1 LQLHP
6 ERSDNATMTGTSADY
21 IIIGGGIAGAAIGYW
36 LAPHAGVI
44 LLEQESQPGY
54 HSTGRS
60 AALFFES
67 YGPPQVR
74 ALTCASRAFFEKPP
88 EGFTDHPI
96 LTPRGAL
103 MVAAEGQEVML
114 DEHDAI
120 VRSVSNHAQRLDAAQ
135 ACALVPALRRERVL
149 GAVYEPDASDIDVH
163 ALHQGYL
170 RGLRT
175 AGGQVL
181 CDAPVSALAYGD
193 GKWRI
198 TAGTQVVEA
207 PVVVNAA
214 GAWCD
219 VIGAMAGAE
228 PIGLVPKRRS
238 AFTFAPPEGLDT
250 THWPMFIGVDE
261 TWYVKPDAGLLLGS
275 PANADPVEPHDVQ
288 AEELDV
294 ALAIDRI
301 ETMTTLT
308 IRRPRH
314 VWAGLRSIVA
324 DGSLVGGFDRK
335 LPGFFWAAGQGGYGI
350 QSSAAA
356 GELYAA
362 MLRGL
367 PMPAHIAAYGA
378 DSGQLS
384 PGRIR

>member
-1 LQLHP
+1 M
-6 ERSDNATMTGTSADY
+6 SATSSDY

-36 LAPHAGVI
+36 LAPHARVI

-60 AALFFES
+60 AALYFES

-74 ALTCASRAFFEKPP
+74 ALTCASRAFFENPP
-88 EGFTDHPI
+88 AGFTDHPI

-103 MVAAEGQEVML
+103 MVAGEGQEALL

-120 VRSVSNHAQRLDAAQ
+120 VRSVSARAARLDAVQ
-135 ACALVPALRRERVL
+135 TCELVPALRRERVL

-170 RGLRT
+170 RGLR
-175 AGGQVL
+175 ASGGQVF
-181 CDAPVSALAYGD
+181 CDAPVSSMMFED
-193 GKWRI
+193 GKWHVN
-198 TAGTQVVEA
+198 AGNRLIEA

-261 TWYVKPDAGLLLGS
+261 SYYVKPDAGLLLGS
-275 PANADPVEPHDVQ
+275 PANADPVDPHDVQ
-288 AEELDV
+288 AEELDI

-314 VWAGLRSIVA
+314 VWAGLRSFVA
-324 DGSLVGGFDRK
+324 DGSLVGGFDSK

-362 MLRGL
+362 LLRGI
-367 PMPAHIAAYGA
+367 PIPSHIASFGA
-378 DSGQLS
+378 DLEQLS
-384 PGRIR
+384 PSRLR

>member
-1 LQLHP
+1 MP
-6 ERSDNATMTGTSADY
+6 DTSTDY
-21 IIIGGGIAGAAIGYW
+21 LIIGGGIAGAAIAYW
-36 LAPHAGVI
+36 LAPHARVI

-88 EGFTDHPI
+88 AGFTDHPI

-103 MVAAEGQEVML
+103 MVAAEGQEELL

-120 VRSVSNHAQRLDAAQ
+120 VRSVSVGAARLDAAQ
-135 ACALVPALRRERVL
+135 ACELVPALRRERVL

-170 RGLRT
+170 RGLRS
-175 AGGQVL
+175 AGGQVQ
-181 CDAPVSALAYGD
+181 CDALVSSMAYED
-193 GKWRI
+193 GNWRV
-198 TAGTQVVEA
+198 TAGSRVYEA

-219 VIGAMAGAE
+219 VIGAMAGAA

-250 THWPMFIGVDE
+250 TRWPMFIGVDE
-261 TWYVKPDAGLLLGS
+261 TYYVKPDAGLLLGS
-275 PANADPVEPHDVQ
+275 PANADPVDPHDVQ
-288 AEELDV
+288 AEELDI

-314 VWAGLRSIVA
+314 VWAGLRSFVA
-324 DGSLVGGFDRK
+324 DGSLVGGFDSK
-335 LPGFFWAAGQGGYGI
+335 VPGFFWAAGQGGYGI

-367 PMPAHIAAYGA
+367 PMPLHISAFGA
-378 DSGQLS
+378 DLKQLS

>member
-1 LQLHP
+1 
-6 ERSDNATMTGTSADY
+6 
-21 IIIGGGIAGAAIGYW
+21 
-36 LAPHAGVI
+36 
-44 LLEQESQPGY
+44 
-54 HSTGRS
+54 
-60 AALFFES
+60 
-67 YGPPQVR
+67 
-74 ALTCASRAFFEKPP
+74 
-88 EGFTDHPI
+88 
-96 LTPRGAL
+96 
-103 MVAAEGQEVML
+103 
-114 DEHDAI
+114 
-120 VRSVSNHAQRLDAAQ
+120 
-135 ACALVPALRRERVL
+135 
-149 GAVYEPDASDIDVH
+149 
-163 ALHQGYL
+163 
-170 RGLRT
+170 
-175 AGGQVL
+175 
-181 CDAPVSALAYGD
+181 
-193 GKWRI
+193 
-198 TAGTQVVEA
+198 VVEA

-314 VWAGLRSIVA
+314 VWAGLRSFVA